1 MNLPIRFLDFP
12 EEVQHDI
19 FDCLKKDIDVLVTLL
34 RTCQDTYNK
43 MQSYVHNYV
52 LEYGLERIVKNKNL
66 TMIET
71 WKQYIFDS
79 YPRGAIERQVII
91 AALHFI
97 IGKYYGNGNSVERS
111 IGRELLHHFDP
122 LIIDKDFG
130 RIYSMGFMFSIH
142 PFVHTTSSPSL
153 TMMSQL
159 VDNNAVVKHP
169 LFGKMTLH
177 TANIKQVVIDR
188 VNFIRQ
194 EGRCNYP
201 RLK

>member
-19 FDCLKKDIDVLVTLL
+19 FDYLKKDIDVLVTLL

-52 LEYGLERIVKNKNL
+52 LEYGLEHIVKNKNL

-79 YPRGAIERQVII
+79 YPRGVIERQVIV

-130 RIYSMGFMFSIH
+130 RVYSMGFMFSIH
-142 PFVHTTSSPSL
+142 PFVHTILSPSL
-153 TMMSQL
+153 TMMSRL
-159 VDNNAVVKHP
+159 VDINAVVKHP

-177 TANIKQVVIDR
+177 TANIKQVVMDR

-194 EGRCNYP
+194 EGRCNYF